1 MKILVTG
8 CAGFIGF
15 HLTKKLL
22 EKNYKVFGVDNLSK
36 YYDVKLKNS
45 RIRILSK
52 FKNFSFKKK
61 DITETSLL
69 NFYESKNIKI
79 IIHLA
84 AQAGVRYSLQNPRT
98 YIDTNLVG
106 SFNILELSKKLKLKH
121 LLMASSSSVYGNSK
135 KFPLKE
141 NFNTDH
147 PSSLY
152 AATKKSTE
160 VISYTYSKNFKVPI
174 TCLRFF
180 TVYGPFSRP
189 DMSLFKFTNSM
200 LKNKSIELYNYG
212 IHARD
217 FTFIDDAVD
226 MVIKIIKK
234 PPKESVPFNVL
245 NIANSKPIKLL
256 NYIKLLEKIL
266 RLKAKFKKLPLQ
278 KGDVFKT
285 HGSNINIIKKIGR
298 HKFVKIE
305 EGLSLFVEWYKK
317 YYNI

>member
-36 YYDVKLKNS
+36 YYDIKLKNS

-52 FKNFSFKKK
+52 FNNFSFKKK
-61 DITETSLL
+61 DITEPSFL
-69 NFYESKNIKI
+69 NFYKSKKIKI
-79 IIHLA
+79 IVHLA
-84 AQAGVRYSLQNPRT
+84 AQAGVRYSQQNPRA
-98 YIDTNLVG
+98 YIDTNLIG

-160 VISYTYSKNFKVPI
+160 VISYTYSKNFKLPI

-180 TVYGPFSRP
+180 TIYGPFGRP

-200 LKNKSIELYNYG
+200 LKNKSVELYNYG
-212 IHARD
+212 IHTRD
-217 FTFIDDAVD
+217 FTFVDDAVD
-226 MVIKIIKK
+226 MVMKLIKK
-234 PPKESVPFNVL
+234 PSNETVPFNVF
-245 NIANSKPIKLL
+245 NIANSKPVKLFH
-256 NYIKLLEKIL
+256 YIKLLEKIL
-266 RLKAKFKKLPLQ
+266 KLKAKFKKLPLQ

-285 HGSNINIIKKIGR
+285 HGSNIKIIRKIGR
-298 HKFVKIE
+298 YKSVKIE

-317 YYNI
+317 YYSK